1 MTHVDGPV
9 EARTARREVSAC
21 PICGGSTLDD
31 GDVLRDH
38 DTAEPFR
45 SLRCE
50 DCWTTFLADPPVD
63 AELGRY
69 YEPHGEMSD
78 PGALFARLRSLK
90 IAREIRPV
98 TRLLRPGARVLDYGC
113 GDGSMAAAFVAA
125 GFPAVAADTYDA
137 ADWSRDGIPYV
148 QSVPGT
154 PFADLIEAHG
164 PFDAAVFRHVLEHLP
179 DPVGVLRNLHDSGTE
194 VVGLV
199 VPNAL
204 APSARLLGERWFY
217 WDPPRHLYG
226 FAPQSVNA
234 MAAAAGFRVAD
245 LRVAGLDS
253 LVTSAHRAVALG
265 GGGALGAH
273 GWRRAALRLTRPTGL
288 LAAAASAAVA
298 PVGSSI
304 LVAELV
310 RRDRD

>member
-1 MTHVDGPV
+1 MTQRGVPV
-9 EARTARREVSAC
+9 GARTERRTVSAC
-21 PICGGSTLDD
+21 PICGGTALAEA
-31 GDVLRDH
+31 DVLRDH

-45 SLRCE
+45 ALRCE

-63 AELGRY
+63 AELGLY

-98 TRLLRPGARVLDYGC
+98 ARLLPPGARVLDYGC

-125 GFPAVAADTYDA
+125 GFSAVAADTYDPS
-137 ADWSRDGIPYV
+137 DWHRDGIPYAR
-148 QSVPGT
+148 SVPGT
-154 PFADLIEAHG
+154 PFGDLLDAHG

-179 DPVGVLRNLHDSGTE
+179 DPVGVLRSLHDRGTR

-226 FAPQSVNA
+226 FSPQSVNA
-234 MAAAAGFRVAD
+234 MAAASGFRVAD

-253 LVTSAHRAVALG
+253 LVTSVHRGVALG
-265 GGGALGAH
+265 AGGALEAH
-273 GWRRAALRLTRPTGL
+273 GWRRTALRVTRPTGL

-310 RRDRD
+310 RRDED